1 MPIARVPRVFV
12 WFPLDNSISVEL
24 NCVYRRWRKLKSLW
38 QLLFFFFLRTK
49 YLEIIIL
56 LMKLWGTV
64 SPWELCVSCDI
75 RRRNMTEV
83 NYVDQ
88 VFLCFFLSLKLVTI
102 SDKENYERC
111 YLENYV
117 FCIPYT
123 RLNIIFAYLSVLL
136 SRLLLNLILKRYL
149 HCLNSTSKN
158 LRKWEQSR
166 RN

>member
-1 MPIARVPRVFV
+1 
-12 WFPLDNSISVEL
+12 
-24 NCVYRRWRKLKSLW
+24 
-38 QLLFFFFLRTK
+38 
-49 YLEIIIL
+49 
-56 LMKLWGTV
+56 
-64 SPWELCVSCDI
+64 
-75 RRRNMTEV
+75 MTEV

-117 FCIPYT
+117 FCIPCT

-149 HCLNSTSKN
+149 HCLNSTSNIIYVNGNSHEEIKAKKN
-158 LRKWEQSR
+158 FPLPRPSIFFFFFFFFFSPSVSSVPSFPR
-166 RN
+166 PV